1 MNQGAAVPFDNLTF
15 AQGNAAPN
23 YNRWGDYFTTR
34 MAIPYN
40 NTWMGTGFAVN
51 SPGGQTRDP
60 HFLIFGRE
68 RAAPP
73 ATNTIYVDKLNTS
86 GFEDGTLTIPYNTI
100 NEGHFAAQPGDT
112 LFIFG
117 GNYQENVRFTTPITV
132 RQTNGTV
139 RIAP

>member
-1 MNQGAAVPFDNLTF
+1 MTLDC
-15 AQGNAAPN
+15 

-40 NTWMGTGFAVN
+40 NTWMGTGFVVN
-51 SPGGQTRDP
+51 GANGATRDP
-60 HFLIFGRE
+60 HFVIFGRE
-68 RAAPP
+68 RDAPP

-86 GFEDGTLTIPYNTI
+86 GFEDGTLTSPYNTI
-100 NEGHFAAQPGDT
+100 NEGHFAARPGDT

-117 GNYQENVRFTTPITV
+117 GNYQESVRFTTPITV

-139 RIAP
+139 RVAP